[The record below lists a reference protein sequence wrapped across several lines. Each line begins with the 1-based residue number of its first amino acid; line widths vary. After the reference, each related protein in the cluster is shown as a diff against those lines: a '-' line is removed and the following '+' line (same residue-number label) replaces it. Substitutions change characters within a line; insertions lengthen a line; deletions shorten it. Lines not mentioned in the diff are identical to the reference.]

1 MNFIK
6 PQVFV
11 KKVFRKMRGFT
22 MAEFLISLAII
33 GALAMI
39 LLPVLKNI
47 RPDELEA
54 LHKKGQYTDRKS
66 VV

>member
-39 LLPVLKNI
+39 FAGF
-47 RPDELEA
+47 EE
-54 LHKKGQYTDRKS
+54 YST
-66 VV
+66 